1 MKRWLE
7 IQRILESSLPAGSYK
22 VWIAPLIGRMEDG
35 DDGCRLRLTAPTDFA
50 AETIRARFLDA
61 IEAAAAPLL
70 EAPLTVL
77 IEAAAPKKPV
87 SETAAPAQTGAPRPA
102 AAPARPRA
110 LPAESPQPAVADFD
124 QLGLPLFHAS
134 PEATPLHPRYSFD
147 NYVVG
152 GSNQLAFAAARSIC
166 DADLSMDCL
175 FLASGPGLGKTHL
188 AQAMG
193 NALCRQSNRS
203 TCRVE
208 YMGAE
213 EFGARFVAALKA
225 REIESFKAR
234 YGTADLLLL
243 EDVHFLQG
251 KEKMQ
256 DELLSIVKALQA
268 KGARVVFSSSFAPR
282 DLKDMDSQLASRFCS
297 GVVAVIDAPD
307 FETRKRILKN
317 KASHHQV
324 TLPEDVTELLA
335 DRIKT
340 DVRQIESCIKG
351 LALKARLLKE
361 NITMGMAWEMLSQ
374 YAQPMAML
382 DLDGIIRSVSQAC
395 GVSADQMLS
404 RSHKQQYVMARNA
417 VFYLARKHTELT
429 LKEIGRRMNR
439 THATVIKGI
448 SSLEREIARET
459 PKGRQIS
466 ATLSL
471 VEKTSRAPSLS

>member
-7 IQRILESSLPAGSYK
+7 IQRILEGSLPSGPYK
-22 VWIAPLIGRMEDG
+22 VWIAPLVGRMEEEEG
-35 DDGCRLRLTAPTDFA
+35 ACRLRLTAPTEFA

-61 IEAAAAPLL
+61 IE
-70 EAPLTVL
+70 
-77 IEAAAPKKPV
+77 EAAAVLLKTPPAILIETASPKKTAP
-87 SETAAPAQTGAPRPA
+87 ETPGRAQTPPSLSAAAQARPRTVPPESARPA
-102 AAPARPRA
+102 AA
-110 LPAESPQPAVADFD
+110 EVD
-124 QLGLPLFHAS
+124 QLGLPLFHAI
-134 PEATPLHPRYSFD
+134 PEATPIHPRYSFD

-152 GSNQLAFAAARSIC
+152 GSNQLAFAAARGIC
-166 DADLSMDCL
+166 DADFSMDCL

-203 TCRVE
+203 ACRVL
-208 YMGAE
+208 YLGAE

-225 REIESFKAR
+225 RDMERFKAC
-234 YGTADLLLL
+234 YGAADVLLL

-251 KEKMQ
+251 KERMQ

-307 FETRKRILKN
+307 FETRKRIFRD

-324 TLPEDVTELLA
+324 ALPDDVTELLA

-361 NITMGMAWEMLSQ
+361 TITMGMAWEMLSQ
-374 YAQPMAML
+374 YAQPMATL